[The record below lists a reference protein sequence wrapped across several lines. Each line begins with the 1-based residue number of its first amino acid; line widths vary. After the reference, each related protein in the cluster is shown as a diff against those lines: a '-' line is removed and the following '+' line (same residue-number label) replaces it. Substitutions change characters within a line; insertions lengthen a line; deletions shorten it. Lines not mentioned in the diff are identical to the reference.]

1 LCRVSSHPQSAAA
14 PRFARRIDP
23 EAFGPIADR
32 PLAETAK
39 SSSPDDLFPG
49 ASRFLNA
56 RVQRRRHELLAAAAP
71 ILDRLLQPEEKVLY
85 VSQAFQQPPVM
96 HLLALGR
103 LAQVYHQVLLVLTD
117 RRLIEVLLTPRG
129 KSPDTRL
136 RTWTWKDAAKVEVGW
151 FRKLTVTPAKGKKQA
166 WSLAAGGDRK
176 ILKMLAPRL
185 RDRLAV
191 EGSGTAMALP
201 YWHCPKCA
209 SAVAED
215 AVRCGACGTAFRSSR
230 LAVWLS
236 IAFPGA
242 GLFYAG
248 HPVLATFD
256 FLGEALVFGLFAFML
271 TMARDAAEVAGLTMG
286 LSIFVVL
293 TKVESVHLSHILARR
308 TRPDTPER
316 QGAFRRFAI
325 AGGVVSLLFVGG
337 AAVATGA
344 ARPVVDHDLDPESD
358 AGWLVTRTPAEFEDF
373 AEDRTARSQWS
384 HPAGLTV
391 TMFAY
396 PLTRLESPE
405 QFRADFRQ
413 AIQAEGA
420 RLVLEDEDLPAPFRG
435 FRVVRESTD
444 NDGTPA
450 TLIDYFV
457 FDSEGRDIHQFFA
470 AVRSEDAAIAEPM
483 VRAAVAGARWIGA
496 TPPQR

>member
-1 LCRVSSHPQSAAA
+1 MSTGAGSRG
-14 PRFARRIDP
+14 ARRIDP
-23 EAFGPIADR
+23 EAIGPLTDR
-32 PLAETAK
+32 PLIETAK
-39 SSSPDDLFPG
+39 TTSPADLFPG

-56 RVQRRRHELLAAAAP
+56 RVQRRRHELLAAAASL
-71 ILDRLLQPEEKVLY
+71 LDRLLQPEEKILHVA
-85 VSQAFQQPPVM
+85 QAFQQPPVT

-136 RTWTWKDAAKVEVGW
+136 RTWIWKDAAKFEVGW
-151 FRKLTVTPAKGKKQA
+151 FRRITVTPAKGKKQA
-166 WSLAAGGDRK
+166 WALATGGDRK
-176 ILKMLAPRL
+176 ILKLLAPRL
-185 RDRLAV
+185 RERLAA
-191 EGSGTAMALP
+191 EGTPTAMTLP

-209 SAVAED
+209 SAVSED
-215 AVRCGACGTAFRSSR
+215 AARCGACGTAFRSSR
-230 LAVWLS
+230 LAAWLS

-248 HPVLATFD
+248 HPVLAAFD
-256 FLGEALVFGLFAFML
+256 FLGETLIFGLFAFML
-271 TMARDAAEVAGLTMG
+271 TMARDAAEVTGLVMA
-286 LSIFVVL
+286 LSIFLVL
-293 TKVESVHLSHILARR
+293 TKIESVHLSRILVRR

-325 AGGVVSLLFVGG
+325 AGAAVSLLFVGG
-337 AAVATGA
+337 AAIATGA
-344 ARPVVDHDLDPESD
+344 ARPVVDHDLEPEAD
-358 AGWLVTRTPAEFEDF
+358 AGWLVTRSAGEFEDF
-373 AEDRTARSQWS
+373 ADDRTARSQWS

-391 TMFAY
+391 TTFAY

-420 RLVLEDEDLPAPFRG
+420 RLVLEDEDVPAPFQG
-435 FRVVRESTD
+435 FRVVRESRD
-444 NDGTPA
+444 GDGTPA

-457 FDSEGRDIHQFFA
+457 FDGEGRDIHQFFA
-470 AVRSEDAAIAEPM
+470 AVRTEDAAVAEPM
-483 VRAAVAGARWIGA
+483 VRAAVAGARWIA
-496 TPPQR
+496 PAPPQR

>member
-1 LCRVSSHPQSAAA
+1 MSSHPNSTGAAL
-14 PRFARRIDP
+14 RSNRRIEP
-23 EAFGPIADR
+23 EAIG
-32 PLAETAK
+32 PLAERPLIETAK
-39 SSSPDDLFPG
+39 KSSPDDLFPG
-49 ASRFLNA
+49 ASRFLNI
-56 RVQRRRHELLAAAAP
+56 RVQRRRRDLMAAAAAP
-71 ILDRLLQPEEKVLY
+71 LDRLLQPDEKILY
-85 VSQAFQQPPVM
+85 VAQAMQMPPVM

-117 RRLIEVLLTPRG
+117 RRLIEILLTPRG

-136 RTWTWKDAAKVEVGW
+136 RTWTWKDAVKIDVGW
-151 FRKLTVTPAKGKKQA
+151 FRKFVVVPAKGKKQA
-166 WSLAAGGDRK
+166 WTLATGGDRK
-176 ILKMLAPRL
+176 ILKLLAPRL
-185 RDRLAV
+185 RERLV
-191 EGSGTAMALP
+191 PEGTTSAMALP

-215 AVRCGACGTAFRSSR
+215 AARCGACGTTFRSSR

-236 IAFPGA
+236 LAFPGA

-248 HPVLATFD
+248 HPALATFD
-256 FLGEALVFGLFAFML
+256 FLGETLIFGLFAFML
-271 TMARDAAEVAGLTMG
+271 VMARDAAEVTGLAMA
-286 LSIFVVL
+286 LAIFLVL
-293 TKVESVHLSHILARR
+293 TKLESVHLSHILVRR

-316 QGAFRRFAI
+316 QVAFRRFAV
-325 AGGVVSLLFVGG
+325 AGGVMSILFLGG

-344 ARPVVDHDLDPESD
+344 ARPVVDRDLEPD
-358 AGWLVTRTPAEFEDF
+358 AEVGWLVTRTPGEFEDF
-373 AEDRTARSQWS
+373 AEDKTARSQWS

-413 AIQAEGA
+413 AVQAGGG
-420 RLVLEDEDLPAPFRG
+420 RLVLEDEDVPAPFQG

-444 NDGTPA
+444 GDGTPA

-457 FDSEGRDIHQFFA
+457 FDPEGRDIHQFFA
-470 AVRSEDAAIAEPM
+470 AVRTEDAGLAEPM
-483 VRAAVAGARWIGA
+483 VRNAVAGAHWIAA
-496 TPPQR
+496 TPPAR